1 MSGGWVCCHLGA
13 REHYAVPRAL
23 HRRGELTAL
32 VTDAWASPGSPW
44 SQLPG
49 DTGKRLSERYT
60 PDLAT
65 ASVVD
70 FTASLVVHE
79 ASWRLQ
85 RLADWPLLTARNAWF
100 QQQAARAIE
109 SMRADRAVVFAH
121 SYAAR
126 EIFKTAKDRGWT
138 TVLGQIDPGEWHF
151 QVLREVA
158 DRWPE
163 FGPPLAEPPAG
174 YFSSWRDEC
183 ALADHIVVNSQ
194 WARDSLVRAGVER
207 ARLHVI
213 PLPFEAPADAAFRRG
228 YPDAFSTARPLRA
241 LFVGSVAAFK
251 GVPAMLESL
260 DRLNDVPVEM
270 ILVGPMAA
278 RIPDR
283 FMNDRRVRFTGAV
296 SRSDVMQ
303 YYRDADVLIFPSHS
317 DGFGMAQV
325 EALGWRLPI
334 IASRSC
340 GRLVEDRV
348 NGLLLPEVSAE
359 AIASA
364 LREVMQPGA
373 LARLS
378 GAAAVTTPSL
388 DAFGAA
394 LSELVSRG

>member
-1 MSGGWVCCHLGA
+1 MSSGWICCHIGA

-23 HRRGELTAL
+23 HHRGDLAVL

-44 SQLPG
+44 SRLPG
-49 DTGKRLSERYT
+49 ETGRRLSERYS

-70 FTASLVVHE
+70 FTASLLVHE

-85 RLADWPLLTARNAWF
+85 RLADWPLLTVRNAWF
-100 QQQAARAIE
+100 QHRAARAVE
-109 SMRADRAVVFAH
+109 SMRANPAAVFAH

-126 EIFKTAKDRGWT
+126 EIFRAAKERGWI
-138 TVLGQIDPGEWHF
+138 TVLGQIDPGESHF
-151 QVLREVA
+151 QVVREVA
-158 DRWPE
+158 TRWPE
-163 FGPPLAEPPAG
+163 FGPALPEPPAD
-174 YFSSWRDEC
+174 YFSSWHDEC
-183 ALADHIVVNSQ
+183 ALADHIVVNSE
-194 WARDSLVRAGVER
+194 WARDSLARAGVEQ
-207 ARLHVI
+207 AKLHVM
-213 PLPFEAPADAAFRRG
+213 PLPFEAPAEAAFERA
-228 YPDAFSTARPLRA
+228 YPSAFSSARPLRA

-260 DRLNDVPVEM
+260 DRLQDAPIEM
-270 ILVGPMAA
+270 TFVGPGAA
-278 RIPDR
+278 HIPDR
-283 FMNDRRVRFTGAV
+283 FMSDRRVRFAGAV

-303 YYRDADVLIFPSHS
+303 YYRDADVLVFPSHS

-325 EALGWRLPI
+325 EALGWQLPI

-364 LREVMQPGA
+364 LREVMQPGV

-378 GAAAVTTPSL
+378 RAATVTAPAL
-388 DAFGAA
+388 DSFGAA
-394 LSELVSRG
+394 LSELVPRG